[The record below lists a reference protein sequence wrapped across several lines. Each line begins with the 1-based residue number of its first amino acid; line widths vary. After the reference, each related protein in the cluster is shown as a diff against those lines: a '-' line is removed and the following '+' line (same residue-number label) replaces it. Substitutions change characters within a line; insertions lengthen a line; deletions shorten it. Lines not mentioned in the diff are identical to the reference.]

1 MSGRT
6 ETAMTSGDTTT
17 SVIAEDR
24 RPVLAIVYGVNSSS
38 PFGLSEAASP
48 MCDIVWVI
56 DSGELD
62 DKVLLRLLR
71 KLGQTVDIA
80 GLSEDEAAEVLRP
93 FRPDGIVAYADAHMG
108 IASALAERLHLDYHD
123 HVVAGKLLDKV
134 TQRQALRDGGLPVP
148 MCKVVPADPTPSAM
162 DALVA
167 DVTFPVVLK
176 PRHGA
181 ASRDTHLV
189 RDGDH
194 LRDLV
199 AEQPSSRGEPT
210 MVVEEYMVGATP
222 PPSSQFSDYLS
233 VESVVAA
240 GVLSHLAVTGRL
252 PQVEP
257 FRETGLIIPTDFAPP
272 LVEEVLRVATTAL
285 EAMGVRTGCFHTEIK
300 ITDKGPRVIEVNGRL
315 GGFVPQTL
323 QLAAPSVNLVEIS
336 QRVAL
341 GDKLAWDDLVP
352 TEQIGYVVVRQPPIG
367 ARRVRS
373 VEGLDELAA
382 YPGVDAVSL
391 SRQPGDEVDWRKGSH
406 EYVFSVLGSVS
417 DHGDMRAVQRF
428 VDDQVVVTYD

>member
-1 MSGRT
+1 MSWRT
-6 ETAMTSGDTTT
+6 GSTKARGDTAV
-17 SVIAEDR
+17 SVLTDKS
-24 RPVLAIVYGVNSSS
+24 RPVLAIVYGVLSSS
-38 PFGLSEAASP
+38 PFALSESASRL
-48 MCDIVWVI
+48 CDIVWVV
-56 DSGELD
+56 DSNELD
-62 DKVLLRLLR
+62 DKLLLRLLR
-71 KLGQTVDIA
+71 KLGQILDIA
-80 GLSEDEAAEVLRP
+80 GMSVDEAAEALRTL
-93 FRPDGIVAYADAHMG
+93 RPDGIVAYADAHMAT
-108 IASALAERLHLDYHD
+108 ASALADRLGLDYHEPM
-123 HVVAGKLLDKV
+123 VAEKLLDKV
-134 TQRQALRDGGLPVP
+134 TQRKALRAGGLPVP
-148 MCKVVPADPTPSAM
+148 ACEVVPADPTPDAM

-167 DVTFPVVLK
+167 NITFPVVLK

-189 RDGDH
+189 GDGGR

-199 AEQPSSRGEPT
+199 AEQPPSEGEPT

-222 PPSSQFSDYLS
+222 PPSAQFSDYLS
-233 VESVVAA
+233 VESVVADD
-240 GVLSHLAVTGRL
+240 VLSHLAVTGRL

-272 LVEEVLRVATTAL
+272 LVEEVLGIATTAL
-285 EAMGVRTGCFHTEIK
+285 QAMGVRTGCFHTEIK

-315 GGFVPQTL
+315 GGFVPQVL
-323 QLAAPSVNLVEIS
+323 QLAAPSVNLFEIS

-341 GDKLAWDDLVP
+341 GERLVWDDPVP

-367 ARRVRS
+367 VHRVRS
-373 VEGLDELAA
+373 IVGLDELAA

-417 DHGDMRAVQRF
+417 RYEDMRALQQF
-428 VDDQVVVTYD
+428 VDDHVVVTYD